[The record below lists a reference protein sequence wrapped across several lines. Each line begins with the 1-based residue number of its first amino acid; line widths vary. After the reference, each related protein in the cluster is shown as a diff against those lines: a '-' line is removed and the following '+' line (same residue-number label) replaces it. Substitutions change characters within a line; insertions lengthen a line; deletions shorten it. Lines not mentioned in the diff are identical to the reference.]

1 MDHSDTDNIIEFINV
16 SKTFPG
22 VKALRNVSFSI
33 KKGEV
38 HALVGENGAGKSTL
52 IKILSGVHTPDN
64 DSTIVINGEANQSL
78 TPISA
83 ARKGIAVTYQDFALF
98 PNLSVAENIAISG
111 EIETGKKTVD
121 WKTLKRIAAEAI
133 KKVGVDIDVNAKLSS
148 LSTAKQQLV
157 AIARALV
164 YDAKILIL
172 DEPTA
177 SLSSSEV
184 EHLFKIIRDLKEKGI
199 AILFISHKL
208 DEIYAISD
216 RITIMRDGQY
226 MGTFNTNEID
236 TQKVISLMV
245 GRNVEFER
253 RKNYSNTNEL
263 LLEVKDLTKSGNYK
277 GINFKLNKGE
287 ILGITGLVGAGRT
300 EMCQSIFG
308 VTQPDS
314 GEIILEGKKIHVHST
329 SQAMEYGIAF
339 VPESRQVQGLVLDK
353 NVEDNI
359 TLLLL
364 HKLLSKIKL
373 INVKSRQG
381 KAKELI
387 KLLNV
392 KPSYPDIQ
400 VSKLSGGN
408 QQRVVLAKWIAN
420 NPKLL
425 IIDEPTNGVDVGAK
439 QEIHEILHNLA
450 KQGMGIIMVSSELP
464 EILAMSNRVLVM
476 RKGRIV
482 YEFDGDDVTQ
492 EQIMSKAIL

>member
-1 MDHSDTDNIIEFINV
+1 MENNDTDNIIEFINV

-52 IKILSGVHTPDN
+52 IKILTGVHTPDD
-64 DSTIVINGEANQSL
+64 DSTIVINGEANQCL
-78 TPISA
+78 TPITA
-83 ARKGIAVTYQDFALF
+83 ARKGVAVTYQDFALF

-111 EIETGKKTVD
+111 EIEAGKKTVD
-121 WKTLKRIAAEAI
+121 WKVLKKIASEAI
-133 KKVGVDIDVNAKLSS
+133 KKVGVDIDVNAKLGS

-184 EHLFKIIRDLKEKGI
+184 EHLFKIIRDLKNKGI
-199 AILFISHKL
+199 AILFISHKF

-253 RKNYSNTNEL
+253 RKNYANTNEL
-263 LLEVKDLTKSGNYK
+263 LLEVKGLTKAGNYK
-277 GINFKLNKGE
+277 DINFKLNKGE

-314 GEIILEGKKIHVHST
+314 GEIILEGKKIQVNST
-329 SQAMEYGIAF
+329 SQAVEYGIAF

-353 NVEDNI
+353 DVEDNI
-359 TLLLL
+359 TILLL
-364 HKLLSKIKL
+364 HKLLGKIKL
-373 INVKSRQG
+373 ISVKSKQE

-439 QEIHEILHNLA
+439 QEIHEIIHNLA

-482 YEFDGDDVTQ
+482 CEFDGDNVTQ
-492 EQIMSKAIL
+492 EQIMNKAIL

>member
-1 MDHSDTDNIIEFINV
+1 MEHSDAGNIIEFINV

-52 IKILSGVHTPDN
+52 IKILTGAHTPD
-64 DSTIVINGEANQSL
+64 DGSSIVINGEANSSL
-78 TPISA
+78 TPITA
-83 ARKGIAVTYQDFALF
+83 ARKGVAVTYQDFALF

-111 EIETGKKTVD
+111 EIEAGKKAVD
-121 WKTLKRIAAEAI
+121 WKSLKKIAADAI
-133 KKVGVDIDVNAKLSS
+133 KKIGVDIDVNAKLGS

-184 EHLFKIIRDLKEKGI
+184 EHLFKIIKDLKEKGI
-199 AILFISHKL
+199 AILFISHKF

-226 MGTFNTNEID
+226 MGTFNASEID

-253 RKNYSNTNEL
+253 RKVYIDTEEL
-263 LLEVKDLTKSGNYK
+263 LLEVKGLSKAGNYK
-277 GINFKLNKGE
+277 DINFKLNKGE

-308 VTQPDS
+308 ITQPDS
-314 GEIILEGKKIHVHST
+314 GEIFLDGKKIEVPNT
-329 SQAMEYGIAF
+329 SKALEYGIAF

-364 HKLLSKIKL
+364 HKLLGKLSL
-373 INVKSRQG
+373 INTKSKQE
-381 KAKELI
+381 KAVELI

-392 KPSYPDIQ
+392 KPAYPHIQ

-408 QQRVVLAKWIAN
+408 QQRVVLAKWIAT

-439 QEIHEILHNLA
+439 QEIHEIIHGLA
-450 KQGMGIIMVSSELP
+450 QQGMGIIMISSELP
-464 EILAMSNRVLVM
+464 EILAMSNRILVM
-476 RKGRIV
+476 RKGRIAC
-482 YEFDGDDVTQ
+482 EFSGDDVTQ
-492 EQIMSKAIL
+492 EQIMNKAIL